1 MEKIDAGP
9 PVGSGRLPQMLL
21 RWKMLFGQIL
31 ILSLSH
37 RMQTIRSIP
46 PTTVVMK
53 VLHPSR
59 IAAAL
64 MLALPLLASAEVRK
78 WTSKAGTSLDAEMTG
93 VDTTTRTVTLKKAD
107 GSTISIPI
115 DLLSDEDK
123 AFAAAEWKKIQAM
136 PAGTAPAAS
145 APAAPAPG
153 TPAAPA
159 PATPAAPG
167 APATPAAAAPKAA
180 APATPAAASQPAPA
194 HPGFTITPAKGFK
207 APNTA
212 DYIARVLKTRP
223 RLIHSAPE
231 WERLKGLIATD
242 SLYGKMVANLKAGGE
257 KLLETPELTRVFG
270 EQQGTVTPGSK
281 AIYRMATLGALHF
294 LDGDA
299 RWRERGI
306 RELVAI
312 TDPATFQN
320 WYVDEPAVTADF
332 LIAASLGYD
341 YFKDGFTA
349 KQLTEIK
356 TYMIEKGIGALSAKI
371 KGEPPPPSA
380 VGKAA
385 GVEDAPKAK
394 APAKGAAKKVED
406 EEPDAE
412 HMAMAS
418 ALILS
423 AICLVDDDPGAA
435 RQAIDGAAKV
445 FGKGMV
451 RFAPAGIW
459 PEGMEAGEHVLD
471 YAIMVLQTLK
481 TNAGSDFGFS
491 VLEGVP
497 QAGLARVHLVGPF
510 GNLFNYGD
518 TNGTSLSRPW
528 VSTWLAGAHG
538 NMGQKALTAGAVPGT
553 ETALL
558 NLAGHV
564 MYYNPYAAGDGTP
577 SSTDYG
583 VAGGQVA
590 ALRTAWDRNAA
601 YVAMK
606 GGDNSL
612 PTSQLDLGTFILDM
626 GGKRWA
632 IELGGESDRV
642 LKGAS
647 AAKRA
652 QMYVEGTPGQNTLEI
667 GQAED
672 PPAAKKGAPPPK
684 PVISTN
690 QSLDGKAVIG
700 FVKSAPEYSAAA
712 LDLKD
717 PYSKAVK
724 QALRGAKLV
733 RGAKPYVLIQDDL
746 IVKNNTPV
754 TWKMHTRAEVKVDGP
769 SATLT
774 DAKQVM
780 HIKILSPEG
789 ATFTTEDPPEPP
801 DDQQKKLTGIH
812 LLKVS
817 LGEVKGPQTISIAF
831 TMDEPLSLPPPV
843 TPVLEWAGK
852 K

>member
-1 MEKIDAGP
+1 
-9 PVGSGRLPQMLL
+9 
-21 RWKMLFGQIL
+21 
-31 ILSLSH
+31 
-37 RMQTIRSIP
+37 
-46 PTTVVMK
+46 MK
-53 VLHPSR
+53 VFHPSR
-59 IAAAL
+59 VAAAL
-64 MLALPLLASAEVRK
+64 VLTLPLLASAEVRK
-78 WTSKAGTSLDAEMTG
+78 WTSKAGTSLEAEMTG
-93 VDTTTRTVTLKKAD
+93 VDLAARTVTFKKAD
-107 GSTISIPI
+107 GSTLSIPI
-115 DLLSDEDK
+115 DALSDEDK
-123 AFAAAEWKKIQAM
+123 AFAAAEWKKMQAM
-136 PAGTAPAAS
+136 PAGTAPAA
-145 APAAPAPG
+145 
-153 TPAAPA
+153 
-159 PATPAAPG
+159 PATPG
-167 APATPAAAAPKAA
+167 APAPKAA
-180 APATPAAASQPAPA
+180 APATPAVASKPAPA
-194 HPGFTITPAKGFK
+194 HPGITIIPAKGFK

-212 DYIARVLKTRP
+212 DYIAKVLKTRP
-223 RLIHSAPE
+223 RIIHSTPE

-242 SLYGKMVANLKAGGE
+242 PLYAKMVANLKAGGE

-281 AIYRMATLGALHF
+281 AIYRMATLGTLHM
-294 LDGDA
+294 LDGDP
-299 RWRERGI
+299 RWMERGI
-306 RELVAI
+306 REMVAI

-320 WYVDEPAVTADF
+320 WYVAEPAVTADF
-332 LIAASLGYD
+332 LIAASMGYD
-341 YFKDGFTA
+341 YFKAGFTA
-349 KQLTEIK
+349 KQLVDIK
-356 TYMIEKGIGALSAKI
+356 TYMIEKGIGALAAGI

-394 APAKGAAKKVED
+394 APAKGPAKKAED
-406 EEPDAE
+406 EEPDSE

-471 YAIMVLQTLK
+471 YAIMVMQTLK

-491 VLEGVP
+491 VLEGIP
-497 QAGLARVHLVGPF
+497 QTGIARVHLVGPF

-538 NMGQKALTAGAVPGT
+538 NMGQKALTAGAAPGT

-577 SSTDYG
+577 NSTDYG

-590 ALRTAWDRNAA
+590 TLRSGWEKTSA

-642 LKGAS
+642 LKGAN

-667 GQAED
+667 GQAEE
-672 PPAAKKGAPPPK
+672 PPPPKKGQAAPK

-690 QSLDGKAVIG
+690 QSPDGKAAIG
-700 FVKSAPEYSAAA
+700 FVKSTPEYSAAA

-724 QALRGAKLV
+724 QAIRGAKLV
-733 RGAKPYVLIQDDL
+733 RGAKPYVVIQDDL

-754 TWKMHTRAEVKVDGP
+754 TWKMHTRAEVTLDGP

-774 DAKQVM
+774 DAKQTL
-780 HIKILSPEG
+780 HLKILSPAG
-789 ATFTTEDPPEPP
+789 ATFTTEDAPEPAN
-801 DDQQKKLTGIH
+801 DQEKSMKGIRV
-812 LLKVS
+812 LKVS

-831 TMDEPLSLPPPV
+831 AADEPLSLPPPL